1 MTRTPLHARVETRTP
16 VLARRMVQAFVDE
29 LPVYATLPAEQL
41 EGEVLAICEHN
52 LRLFF
57 RCLAEQRIPDRPE
70 LAELTAS
77 AARRAEE
84 RVPLEAVLS
93 AYHLGGRIGWH
104 ALVEEA
110 HASEH
115 DELVAHNSWLLRY
128 LAAVTGTVA
137 AAYLE
142 EQQLIYGE
150 ERDARRALADA
161 LLAPS
166 DSQSAGHGHDRLRVL
181 ADRAGVELSDSYAA
195 LAVRLGPSGDERATG
210 VSPAVAG
217 RRKIRRLVDR
227 LDQLAGGSVLSLLE
241 PSGGLLL
248 VPTDAIPAPVLLD
261 GVVEQLSAA
270 ADAEVLLAHAWHRT
284 LARVGEAAAE
294 AREVLRIAMRLG
306 ATNGVYTTQDVLLE
320 QALTTTSPW
329 AERLAHTIDPL
340 EAKPDL
346 LATLEAWF
354 ASDFDRQATA
364 RALQVHPNTVDYR
377 MQRVAEATGID
388 PGTARGLQQLGAA
401 LIARTVR

>member
-1 MTRTPLHARVETRTP
+1 M
-16 VLARRMVQAFVDE
+16 LARRMVQAFVDE
-29 LPVYATLPAEQL
+29 LPVYAMLPAEQL
-41 EGEVLAICEHN
+41 GGEVLAICERN

-57 RCLAEQRIPDRPE
+57 RCLEEQRTPDPTE
-70 LAELTAS
+70 LVELTAS
-77 AARRAEE
+77 AVRRAEE

-104 ALVEEA
+104 ALAEEA
-110 HASEH
+110 REDEH
-115 DELVAHNSWLLRY
+115 DELVAHTTWLLHY
-128 LAAVTGTVA
+128 LATVTGTVA
-137 AAYLE
+137 AAYLD

-150 ERDARRALADA
+150 ERDARRAFADA
-161 LLAPS
+161 LLAS
-166 DSQSAGHGHDRLRVL
+166 ADSQSSGPGHDRLHVL
-181 ADRAGVELSDSYAA
+181 AARAGVELAHSYAA
-195 LAVRLGPSGDERATG
+195 VAVRLGPSGDERATG

-217 RRKIRRLVDR
+217 RRKIRRLAER

-248 VPTDAIPAPVLLD
+248 VPIAATPAPALLE
-261 GVVEQLSAA
+261 GVVDELAIA
-270 ADAEVLLAHAWHRT
+270 ADAEVLLAQSWRPGLTAVH
-284 LARVGEAAAE
+284 EAAAD

-306 ATNGVYTTQDVLLE
+306 ATSGAFTGQDVLLE
-320 QALTTTSPW
+320 QALTTASPW
-329 AERLAHTIDPL
+329 AERLAQTLGPL

-354 ASDFDRQATA
+354 ASDFDRQETA

-377 MQRVAEATGID
+377 MQRVAEVTGIE